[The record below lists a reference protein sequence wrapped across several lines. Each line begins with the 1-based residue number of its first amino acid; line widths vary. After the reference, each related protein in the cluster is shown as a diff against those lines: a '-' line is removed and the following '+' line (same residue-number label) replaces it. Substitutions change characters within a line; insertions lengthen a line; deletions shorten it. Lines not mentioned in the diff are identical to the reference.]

1 MMAFV
6 KFIQLSLLC
15 VAAFLWSRGP
25 EPIAAQHVGK
35 GGPESSTSAQA
46 PQPDP
51 GIATLRVTTRE
62 VLIDVIALH
71 GRDQP
76 VLDLKPE
83 DLQVSESFVSL
94 DSPNPPHSTTASPE
108 PETVTSLRV
117 FDPNAFQH
125 SGDDAQRGFQITASC
140 LERSTLHYRLAFH
153 PGPDAWQSGYH
164 RVVISTKRSGV
175 RLFYRHQYYVG
186 LKEPPAKPPVVQG
199 EAINKV
205 ILQTACYHPE
215 IPASILLQ
223 ARFIDSGRTDVLR
236 YSIAIDADS
245 LSFVTLERSG
255 NNVGIDRFVA
265 LDYGVCNLDSRGL
278 PISYFHA
285 PLEKV
290 LTSADYARA
299 LDRGFPHVL
308 EFPAPEH
315 IAITRFVVRD
325 RQTGNLGSVEV
336 AFQGVAQGAALH
348 TAPPASETVNDLRTI
363 EAWLNLDLIKEGYG
377 RSLNPL
383 NMRPDPEP
391 VGSLGS
397 VIPAPHSFCGDVY
410 ELPDRPE
417 VLPDFR
423 ESDPIVSLYTSTL
436 DVPNQIFSNYT
447 RIPGQPPGPIP
458 FGIDYHG
465 VLWVTI
471 LGEYHFLLMSDDG
484 AILRIDDKKL
494 IDVDGLHP
502 ALPAS
507 ARIHLDAGFHSIEV
521 PYFENAEGAF
531 ALELWVK
538 PPGAHSWTLF
548 DMNDYAPPASD
559 ADFSA
564 PR

>member
-1 MMAFV
+1 MNP
-6 KFIQLSLLC
+6 QP
-15 VAAFLWSRGP
+15 R
-25 EPIAAQHVGK
+25 EVGQQ
-35 GGPESSTSAQA
+35 PSSGSQA
-46 PQPDP
+46 LQPDP
-51 GIATLRVTTRE
+51 VIATLRVTTRE
-62 VLIDVIALH
+62 VLIDVIALS

-94 DSPNPPHSTTASPE
+94 DSTTSPHPSTTSLE

-117 FDPNAFQH
+117 VDPNSPQP
-125 SGDDAQRGFQITASC
+125 SPDDSQSGFQITGSC
-140 LERSTLHYRLAFH
+140 LDRSTLHYRLAFH

-164 RVVISTKRSGV
+164 RVVISTRRSGI

-186 LKEPPAKPPVVQG
+186 LKEPPAKLSVVQS
-199 EAINKV
+199 ETINKLL
-205 ILQTACYHPE
+205 LQAACYHPQ

-223 ARFIDSGRTDVLR
+223 ARFIESGRTGVLR
-236 YSIAIDADS
+236 YSVAIDADS
-245 LSFVTLERSG
+245 LSFVTLERNG
-255 NNVGIDRFVA
+255 NNAGIDRLVA

-278 PISYFHA
+278 PINFSQA
-285 PLEKV
+285 PLERV
-290 LTSADYARA
+290 LTSAEYARA

-308 EFPAPEH
+308 QFPAPEH

-325 RQTGNLGSVEV
+325 RRTGNLGAVE
-336 AFQGVAQGAALH
+336 AASPGIAQGPVVH
-348 TAPPASETVNDLRTI
+348 TSPPATQTANDLKTI
-363 EAWLNLDLIKEGYG
+363 EDWLNLDSVKDAYG
-377 RSLNPL
+377 HSLNPL
-383 NMRPDPEP
+383 NMRPEPEP
-391 VGSLGS
+391 VGSFGS
-397 VIPAPHSFCGDVY
+397 VLRAPHSFCGDVY
-410 ELPDRPE
+410 ELPGHPE
-417 VLPDFR
+417 DLPDFR
-423 ESDPIVSLYTSTL
+423 EADPIVSIYTPTL
-436 DVPNQIFSNYT
+436 DVPNQIFSNFT

-471 LGEYHFLLMSDDG
+471 PGEYHFLLLSDDG

-507 ARIHLDAGFHSIEV
+507 ARIHLDAGRHSIEV

-538 PPGAHSWTLF
+538 PPGAHSWSLF
-548 DMNDYAPPASD
+548 DMNEYSSPASD
-559 ADFSA
+559 ANSSL